1 VNALEPFGTGVA
13 YVNFL
18 SDGEDTER
26 LRRAYGAETYD
37 RLVAAKDRWD
47 PENVFHL
54 NQNVRP
60 S

>member
-1 VNALEPFGTGVA
+1 MRA
-13 YVNFL
+13 
-18 SDGEDTER
+18 
-26 LRRAYGAETYD
+26 AYGAEIYD

-54 NQNVRP
+54 NQNIRP